1 MSDRAV
7 PNLPSRNFD
16 ITEQFY
22 AALGFVRGWRD
33 DGWMILDRGEL
44 KLEFFPYPDLDPAA
58 SWFSCCLRLDD
69 LAAFHAPC
77 RAAWIAET
85 CRGWPRINPPKREM
99 SGLDIAYLVDPDG
112 SLVRLLQNR

>member
-69 LAAFHAPC
+69 LAAFYGLCGEAG
-77 RAAWIAET
+77 ITET
-85 CRGWPRINPPKREM
+85 CRGWPRMHPPKRET

-112 SLVRLLQNR
+112 SLVRLIQNS